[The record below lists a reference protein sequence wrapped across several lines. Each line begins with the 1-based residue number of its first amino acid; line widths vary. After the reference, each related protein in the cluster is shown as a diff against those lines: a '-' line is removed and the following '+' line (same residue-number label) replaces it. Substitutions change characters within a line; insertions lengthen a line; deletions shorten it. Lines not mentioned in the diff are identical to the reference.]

1 MEHLRMHLHVS
12 VTGES
17 PSTVRYPACKSVPW
31 CVCLVR
37 VITSSRPL
45 WNKRIYAQRAHDCG
59 PGGVVTQV
67 RAASPVTAARLLLCC
82 RRDRRR
88 KHTYSRIPMGCE
100 GGQGPRLQ
108 MRYLHVGSQTDMSR
122 PPSHLDQT
130 LVGKDQFFGVRD
142 PGSHRCSSP
151 CWSCWAAANGVD
163 WGRSHIDK
171 GVSSP

>member
-1 MEHLRMHLHVS
+1 MHLHVS

-45 WNKRIYAQRAHDCG
+45 WNKRIYAQRAHDSG
-59 PGGVVTQV
+59 PGGVVTQA

-100 GGQGPRLQ
+100 EGQGPRAADALSARREPNRHVPSPVTPRPDLGWKGPIFRCAGSWVAQ
-108 MRYLHVGSQTDMSR
+108 MQFPLLVLLGRSQWR
-122 PPSHLDQT
+122 RL
-130 LVGKDQFFGVRD
+130 GAF
-142 PGSHRCSSP
+142 SHRQ
-151 CWSCWAAANGVD
+151 G
-163 WGRSHIDK
+163 G
-171 GVSSP
+171 